1 MTNATPYKTLSV
13 LMPAYN
19 EEKTISLILGQL
31 VTVARDPS
39 LMHRLTMEIVVVND
53 GSEDTTEE
61 QVLAFKEANTDIPVR
76 YIKQT
81 NQGKGAAIRKALQ
94 EATGDIFVVQD
105 ADLEYRAKDLS
116 TLLPYILESE
126 YEVVYG
132 SRFLNHN
139 NKPSY
144 NSFYHGGRI
153 VSLFAN
159 LLYGT
164 HLTDES
170 TCYKM
175 FTRRAAESITLRC
188 TGFEFCP
195 EFTAKVSKLGYS
207 IREVPV
213 HYFPRSFEEG
223 KKIKWKDGVIAL
235 WTLLK
240 YRFVN

>member
-1 MTNATPYKTLSV
+1 MINATPYKTLSV

-31 VTVARDPS
+31 VTVARDPV
-39 LMHRLTMEIVVVND
+39 LMHQLAMEIIVVND
-53 GSEDTTEE
+53 GSEDATEE
-61 QVLAFKEANTDIPVR
+61 RILAFQEANTDIPIR
-76 YIKQT
+76 YIKQLH
-81 NQGKGAAIRKALQ
+81 QGKGAAIRRALG
-94 EATGDIFVVQD
+94 EATGEIFVVQD

-116 TLLPYILESE
+116 TLLPYILEGE

-153 VSLFAN
+153 VSRFAN

-164 HLTDES
+164 HLTDEP

-175 FTRRAAESITLRC
+175 FTRRVAESVTLRC
-188 TGFEFCP
+188 IGFEFCA
-195 EFTAKVSKLGYS
+195 EFTAKVSKSGYS
-207 IREVPV
+207 IHEVPI

-223 KKIKWKDGVIAL
+223 KKINWKDGVIAL

-240 YRFVN
+240 YRFID